1 MTTDEAVQSPVD
13 QLIPITEELVNNVEK
28 TLRAIVQE
36 AINESLSSFP
46 TLKKAVEAKVVSK
59 IFDTK
64 REETIKFIRQ
74 FLAMQKKS
82 IDVVFAEVPFPDELN
97 AWESTPAN
105 NNKTHPCNMSRTT
118 AHLKH
123 LAKKLY
129 PNELMD
135 EIEGQNLGGNYKV
148 S

>member
-46 TLKKAVEAKVVSK
+46 TLKQAVEAKVVSK

-82 IDVVFAEVPFPDELN
+82 IDVVFAEVPFPDDLN
-97 AWESTPAN
+97 AWESTLA
-105 NNKTHPCNMSRTT
+105 NKTHPCNMSRTT
-118 AHLKH
+118 AHLKY

-129 PNELMD
+129 PKELMD
-135 EIEGQNLGGNYKV
+135 EIEGRNLGGNYKV